1 MKQHVPK
8 KIEAA
13 MPPSVPGYA
22 FNSLPPTLDES
33 EMRMKL
39 YPESVMLR
47 VEKILDLLV
56 ELGEDQAVRSNLGSL
71 YEIGDRFY
79 GALLEEINR
88 DLPVHRG
95 GPADSAA
102 NTGYSTTGD
111 L

>member
-1 MKQHVPK
+1 MKQHPK

-13 MPPSVPGYA
+13 MPPIVPGYA

-47 VEKILDLLV
+47 VDKILDLLV
-56 ELGEDQAVRSNLGSL
+56 DLGEDQAVRSSLGSL

-79 GALLEEINR
+79 RALLDEINR

-95 GPADSAA
+95 GPATETA
-102 NTGYSTTGD
+102 NMQEVA
-111 L
+111 